1 MSNCPCCSRRLLRCV
16 RKEGIYWFCLHCHQ
30 EMPDLSA
37 VADNEH
43 QLELEHLCQLA
54 GEQKAVSLNH

>member
-37 VADNEH
+37 VAADEH
-43 QLELEHLCQLA
+43 HSLEHLYEVA
-54 GEQKAVSLNH
+54 NERKAVTINH